1 MIVVF
6 KDQHGNIAIQ
16 ECASVVAIH
25 KAIPREDSAL
35 KNMFPNGTDGV
46 LLVPAYSNMSTVFV
60 QCSSINDRIGKA
72 YVNGKMDVSEC
83 GKCYDAEDW
92 KLC

>member
-6 KDQHGNIAIQ
+6 KDQRGNITIQ

-25 KAIPREDSAL
+25 KAIPREDTAL
-35 KNMFPNGTDGV
+35 KEMFPDGEDGI
-46 LLVPAYSNMSTVFV
+46 LLVPAYSNMSAVFV
-60 QCSSINDRIGKA
+60 RCSSINDRIEKA
-72 YVNGKMDVSEC
+72 YVKGKMDVSGC

-92 KLC
+92 KLF